1 MRFEVLMMVKKFIL
15 VFWIVTI
22 CALAC
27 IYQHFKGTYYPEDRG
42 VKFL

>member
-15 VFWIVTI
+15 VLWIVTI
-22 CALAC
+22 CALAD
-27 IYQHFKGTYYPEDRG
+27 QHFKGTYYPEDRG